1 MSVLHEVKIDGHLA
15 QPYIQRQFGAK
26 SHVFEPTSPFGGF
39 DNLHLTSCLGRGRRR
54 VVVRI
59 SWFARASKNPLRS
72 TSAGTPSE
80 LRPGFLFFGNRERR
94 HRHRDTAMNAISGE
108 LYPKMG
114 NNRLAFGDRDA
125 RVLSF
130 LSNRP
135 NALPIPDSRRALTSS
150 LASALFP
157 A

>member
-1 MSVLHEVKIDGHLA
+1 
-15 QPYIQRQFGAK
+15 
-26 SHVFEPTSPFGGF
+26 
-39 DNLHLTSCLGRGRRR
+39 
-54 VVVRI
+54 
-59 SWFARASKNPLRS
+59 
-72 TSAGTPSE
+72 
-80 LRPGFLFFGNRERR
+80 
-94 HRHRDTAMNAISGE
+94 MNAIPGE
-108 LYPKMG
+108 LNPKMG

-125 RVLSF
+125 CVLSF